1 MSRSRARKQRDIDK
15 YVMDVAQGYG
25 NEFLKSLTKE
35 QELQLAGM
43 PHPKIP
49 QSDLTAYDY
58 IKWMC
63 GKGWHKK
70 AKKVFEELRLS

>member
-1 MSRSRARKQRDIDK
+1 MTKSRARKQREIDA
-15 YVMDVAQGYG
+15 YVMDLAQGYG
-25 NEFLKSLTKE
+25 NEFLKSLTPEAKTKLE
-35 QELQLAGM
+35 GL

-49 QSDLTAYDY
+49 QSELTAYDY
-58 IKWMC
+58 ISWMC